1 VFVCCDFFY
10 DLLLIIVVLNLKTLL
25 KFSVKR
31 ADDPCSSIRRL
42 RVAKFTQESV
52 MTSSPVLKSLDKRRK
67 IDII

>member
-31 ADDPCSSIRRL
+31 ADDPCSSIRRFEISIVVWQNL
-42 RVAKFTQESV
+42 HK
-52 MTSSPVLKSLDKRRK
+52 SP
-67 IDII
+67 